1 MLNTRRAIIY
11 TNDGYG
17 YWWIYTPQDRDFL
30 WPYNSY
36 LWIRVH
42 QLSIARWGSV
52 VMLRNMSQ
60 AHVIFIVTV
69 HPPFLNDRRTGF
81 MKYWYCYNKQ
91 AHSMIAFIE
100 PRWITTSERV
110 YVAHTRIE
118 LKFHM
123 SHRLLR
129 TPENIDWLGLF
140 CWQQSAWF
148 SHARF
153 VKPIPHFIGWN
164 HAVFFHFSDRLIINE
179 TLYLLLES
187 SRLFFPCYPID
198 SISILGI
205 ISILGVM
212 TWRQKILR
220 FENKAP
226 PPPPPPNP
234 FWSLK

>member
-17 YWWIYTPQDRDFL
+17 YWWIYTPQDRDLL

-60 AHVIFIVTV
+60 ANVIFIVTV
-69 HPPFLNDRRTGF
+69 HPQFLNDRRTGF
-81 MKYWYCYNKQ
+81 MKYLYCYNKQ

-100 PRWITTSERV
+100 PRWITTGERV

-123 SHRLLR
+123 SHRLLW
-129 TPENIDWLGLF
+129 TPENIDWLGLC

-153 VKPIPHFIGWN
+153 VKPIPPFIGWN
-164 HAVFFHFSDRLIINE
+164 HAVFLFKWQTNNQRNLIFVIRIKQVIFFRVI
-179 TLYLLLES
+179 LLTVSPSWALS
-187 SRLFFPCYPID
+187 PSR
-198 SISILGI
+198 G
-205 ISILGVM
+205 
-212 TWRQKILR
+212 
-220 FENKAP
+220 
-226 PPPPPPNP
+226 
-234 FWSLK
+234 